1 MPRFTYTVLFYILSP
16 IYFFRLFIRGF
27 SNSSYLLR
35 WNERVG
41 LSHLSPTQGK
51 DLIWIHAVS
60 VGEVN
65 ASIPL
70 LRKLMES
77 HPLAEF
83 LVTTSTPTGSDVL
96 LERIGSRIRH
106 QYLPID
112 LPFCI
117 GRFLNNW
124 NPKILIILET
134 EIWPNLISCCK
145 ERGIS
150 TALVNARLSK
160 KSRDKYL
167 RFVSLIA
174 PAISNIDLILAQFE
188 SDKQRFISLS
198 DDINIALCGNLK
210 FDQNIA
216 EEMNSIVGSIRS
228 EWSIEG
234 KQRPTLIAASTHDTE
249 ETAIIAAFK
258 IILSSLPAA
267 LLILVPR
274 HLERFKKV
282 HSILRGSGLIFAQRS
297 KKEDIT
303 PEINILFGDTMGE
316 LNFLYSISDAAFVG
330 GSLIDH
336 GGQNLLEPASLG
348 LPLIS
353 GPSLRNFQEI
363 ADQLQSV
370 KALNIVNQSSEIAS
384 IFIKYI
390 ENEKERAFASRS
402 AKEIFLKNRGAL
414 QTIEEK
420 LQPFLRNISK

>member
-35 WNERVG
+35 WNERLG

-96 LERIGSRIRH
+96 LERIGSRIKH
-106 QYLPID
+106 QYLPLD
-112 LPFCI
+112 LPSCI

-134 EIWPNLISCCK
+134 EIWPNLINCCK

-150 TALVNARLSK
+150 TVLVNARLSK

-167 RFVSLIA
+167 PFVSLIS
-174 PAISNIDLILAQFE
+174 PTISSIDLILAQFE

-216 EEMNSIVGSIRS
+216 EEMNSIVESIRS

-249 ETAIIAAFK
+249 ETA
-258 IILSSLPAA
+258 
-267 LLILVPR
+267 
-274 HLERFKKV
+274 
-282 HSILRGSGLIFAQRS
+282 
-297 KKEDIT
+297 
-303 PEINILFGDTMGE
+303 
-316 LNFLYSISDAAFVG
+316 
-330 GSLIDH
+330 
-336 GGQNLLEPASLG
+336 
-348 LPLIS
+348 
-353 GPSLRNFQEI
+353 
-363 ADQLQSV
+363 
-370 KALNIVNQSSEIAS
+370 
-384 IFIKYI
+384 
-390 ENEKERAFASRS
+390 
-402 AKEIFLKNRGAL
+402 
-414 QTIEEK
+414 
-420 LQPFLRNISK
+420 